1 MPYTISL
8 AALKSPVV
16 TNVSLGPG
24 NDVLT
29 YVNRADPGTQLLGK
43 CHPHIFVVIL
53 F

>member
-8 AALKSPVV
+8 AALASPVV

-29 YVNRADPGTQLLGK
+29 FIDRADPGTQLLGE
-43 CHPHIFVVIL
+43 CHSRNCIVSL